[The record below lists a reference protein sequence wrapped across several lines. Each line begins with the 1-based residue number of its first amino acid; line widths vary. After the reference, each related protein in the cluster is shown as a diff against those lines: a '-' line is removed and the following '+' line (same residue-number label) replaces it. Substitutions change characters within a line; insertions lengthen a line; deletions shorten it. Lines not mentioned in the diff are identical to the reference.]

1 MSALPLPADSPE
13 PSAFCSTPLPARA
26 LHSRPRPGRLGI
38 PEVVV
43 VVVVVLAL
51 AGLAAGNRP
60 VPAALVVVVAA
71 VADLIA
77 GHRPG
82 GPDGRPSRRRNR

>member
-1 MSALPLPADSPE
+1 MSTLPLPAGPE
-13 PSAFCSTPLPARA
+13 PSASCSALDPART
-26 LHSRPRPGRLGI
+26 LRPRPGQLGI

-51 AGLAAGNRP
+51 AGLAVGNRP
-60 VPAALVVVVAA
+60 VPAALVVVAAA

-77 GHRPG
+77 GRRPN
-82 GPDGRPSRRRNR
+82 GPASRPSRRRNR

>member
-1 MSALPLPADSPE
+1 MSALPLPAGPE
-13 PSAFCSTPLPARA
+13 PSAFCAT
-26 LHSRPRPGRLGI
+26 LHPTSVPRPRPGRLGI

-51 AGLAAGNRP
+51 AGLAVGNRP
-60 VPAALVVVVAA
+60 VPAALGVVAVA

-77 GHRPG
+77 GRRPKA
-82 GPDGRPSRRRNR
+82 PASRPSRRRNR

>member
-1 MSALPLPADSPE
+1 MSVLPLPAGPE
-13 PSAFCSTPLPARA
+13 PSPFCSSRLPARIY
-26 LHSRPRPGRLGI
+26 RPRPGRLGI

-51 AGLAAGNRP
+51 AGLAVGDRP
-60 VPAALVVVVAA
+60 VPAALVVVAAA

-77 GHRPG
+77 GRRPNG
-82 GPDGRPSRRRNR
+82 LASRPSRRRNR